1 MVKEKGFSLIE
12 VLIVLGIL
20 GTLTIFAA
28 TRPKN
33 PQKEYN
39 RFFRRFS
46 LMSKKIRNQA
56 LLENAT
62 YRVVFLLNDDE
73 EPKIWVE
80 KSNKKVLLGD
90 EKETREKFKEILD
103 NVQKKKTSKNAKA
116 KSDPDGFKKASR
128 FNFQKLKKPRSL
140 RIKQIEVSGIDYPIE
155 DGLVFYHYFPH
166 GLVEET
172 AIQFTNTAGT
182 YKSTTV
188 SDSISG
194 EVFKISGHKSL
205 KRLQER

>member
-1 MVKEKGFSLIE
+1 M
-12 VLIVLGIL
+12 LGIL
-20 GTLTIFAA
+20 GTLTIVAA

-33 PQKEYN
+33 PQKEFQ

-62 YRVVFLLNDDE
+62 YRIVFLLEDDE
-73 EPKIWVE
+73 PPKVWVE
-80 KSNKKVLLGD
+80 KSSKQVLLGN
-90 EKETREKFKEILD
+90 EKETREKFKEMLED
-103 NVQKKKTSKNAKA
+103 TQKKKVSKNKKPKA
-116 KSDPDGFKKASR
+116 DPDGFKKASR
-128 FNFQKLKKPRSL
+128 FNFQKLKMPRAL
-140 RIKQIEVSGIDYPIE
+140 KIKQIEVAGIDYPID
-155 DGLVFYHYFPH
+155 DGLVFFHYFPH

-172 AIQFTNTAGT
+172 ALQFTNQAGN

-194 EVFKISGHKSL
+194 ELFTVSGHKSL
-205 KRLQER
+205 KELQDR